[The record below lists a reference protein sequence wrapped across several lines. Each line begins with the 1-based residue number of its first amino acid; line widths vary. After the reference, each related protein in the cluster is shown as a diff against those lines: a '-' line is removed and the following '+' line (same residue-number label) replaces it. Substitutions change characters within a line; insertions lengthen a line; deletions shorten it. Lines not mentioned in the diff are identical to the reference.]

1 MSRGRRERRRRRVL
15 LGTLVGTSVSTLVGT
30 LVGVH
35 ARNLVRG
42 LGGFRGGFARRANRL
57 PRASNLPPASLAV
70 EHELRAGRGG
80 RRTRAVVTSRED
92 AATCP
97 SAHVFPRA
105 RGGARGW
112 RESRECAMA
121 PPTGRYTPPPVAVA
135 RALCPPWTSPG
146 SSTGEALR
154 RTLRGTTGSSGSRWP
169 GPVKRFW
176 HDAAPTAGSTRG
188 MPLWPWSAPVG
199 SARTGATSAAPPAN
213 QLERAQRLPPA
224 LGGVAG
230 AAGRVDARLDG
241 RADAPAPATD
251 VVGVAARVMLMLAG
265 RLKRDALRGTGEERR
280 ERGAVHS
287 RGIHRVRL
295 ALGGRGH
302 REESDARGDMRA
314 RTNARPRCRRLSV
327 GVSTRERRGRSRAS
341 EASADRQIVAR
352 AARVKRIVLGLR
364 RGRERLTR
372 ASHVR
377 RSSGGNLTTRDRA
390 LRVPY
395 PSRLFLACA
404 SGDATQRLAAPGGSR
419 WTRRERLDVPSS
431 ARSGCFGSRSLGSRL
446 CDARAGF
453 LPHTPPTLT
462 QPRMTHPD
470 GSVPFPLYR
479 LES

>member
-1 MSRGRRERRRRRVL
+1 MDAASAAAAASSSAPWSAPRSAL
-15 LGTLVGTSVSTLVGT
+15 WSTLWWAST
-30 LVGVH
+30 
-35 ARNLVRG
+35 
-42 LGGFRGGFARRANRL
+42 
-57 PRASNLPPASLAV
+57 RASSSAGSAVSAGGSRVARIVSPVPRISHPPRS
-70 EHELRAGRGG
+70 RSNTNSGRDAAEANAH
-80 RRTRAVVTSRED
+80 AVVTSRED

-105 RGGARGW
+105 RGARGVGG
-112 RESRECAMA
+112 ESRVRHGA
-121 PPTGRYTPPPVAVA
+121 PTGRYTPPPVAVA

-176 HDAAPTAGSTRG
+176 HDAPPTAGSTRG

-230 AAGRVDARLDG
+230 AAGRVDALDG

-372 ASHVR
+372 R
-377 RSSGGNLTTRDRA
+377 ITRSSLERRKPHNQRPSAARPIPLTSLPCVRERA
-390 LRVPY
+390 APR
-395 PSRLFLACA
+395 
-404 SGDATQRLAAPGGSR
+404 GPGGSR
-419 WTRRERLDVPSS
+419 WTRRERLDTFQRPV
-431 ARSGCFGSRSLGSRL
+431 RLFRSRSLGSASLR
-446 CDARAGF
+446 RSRGF
-453 LPHTPPTLT
+453 LPHT
-462 QPRMTHPD
+462 R
-470 GSVPFPLYR
+470 R
-479 LES
+479 R